1 VKKILMIAI
10 LAATPLLTLAS
21 QESSA
26 QPQATPDTSSKS
38 VTNTH
43 HARRHHKR
51 TKNSHHVKRHRASKQ
66 HSQPA

>member
-21 QESSA
+21 QEP
-26 QPQATPDTSSKS
+26 PQATPDTSSKS

-66 HSQPA
+66 HSQPT

>member
-1 VKKILMIAI
+1 VKKILMIAM
-10 LAATPLLTLAS
+10 LAATPLVMLAS
-21 QESSA
+21 QDPSS

-51 TKNSHHVKRHRASKQ
+51 SSNSHHVKRHRASKQ
-66 HSQPA
+66 HSQPT

>member
-10 LAATPLLTLAS
+10 LAVAPLLTLAS
-21 QESSA
+21 QEPSA
-26 QPQATPDTSSKS
+26 QPDTSSKS

-43 HARRHHKR
+43 HAQRHHKR

-66 HSQPA
+66 HSQPT